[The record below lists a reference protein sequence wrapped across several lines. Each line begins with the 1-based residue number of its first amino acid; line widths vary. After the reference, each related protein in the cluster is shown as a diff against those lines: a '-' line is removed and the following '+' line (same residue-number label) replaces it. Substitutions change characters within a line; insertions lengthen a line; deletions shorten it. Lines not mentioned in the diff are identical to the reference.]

1 MAGCKRK
8 QISLSDK
15 LSIINAVDNGE
26 KQADIARRMGLSKQ
40 TVNSIVKNKDVAE
53 KRDSGELQE
62 KRFRMRK
69 AAHPEVESALLM
81 WLRDARARGIPVN
94 GLLLRSRAEQLA
106 AILGHGDVTFSEGWL
121 SRFKAR
127 HGVVFSE
134 MCGER
139 DSVDQTVVSEW
150 QKNRLPALL
159 AKYEDRNIF
168 NADESGLVYKA
179 RPSKTYTFS
188 GERCHGGKCSKERLS
203 VLFCCNMDGSEKVRL
218 LLIGKSK
225 RPRALRQMQSL
236 SVDWEANKKAWMTK
250 VLFNTWLVKFDR
262 KMAKEKRKVLLFLD
276 NCSAHMQPPVL
287 EATEIAYFPPNATSA
302 LQPIDQGVVHSV
314 KVAYRTRLTERLLF
328 DMNAKRETKIDV
340 KFPVEVLPAV
350 WAQLKRDTIRNCFRK
365 AGFCREDDAPTT
377 PSAEP
382 QEPCVPTVWPQ
393 IQEAFGAEDFADF
406 VSFDDDV
413 VNTEDLTDD
422 EIVAQVR
429 NCSDPQS
436 EEDSSEEAEAPVKL
450 TSSQALEHIEALK
463 GYFVQQQ
470 HDCSAEVLQLTQ
482 MQHKVTA
489 ASLAGAR
496 QALITQYVAH

>member
-1 MAGCKRK
+1 MSGNIVGAEPVIGVAEPSQGRCK
-8 QISLSDK
+8 
-15 LSIINAVDNGE
+15 
-26 KQADIARRMGLSKQ
+26 ADIARRMGLSKQ

-106 AILGHGDVTFSEGWL
+106 VILGHGDVTFSEGWL

-139 DSVDQTVVSEW
+139 DSVDQT
-150 QKNRLPALL
+150 
-159 AKYEDRNIF
+159 
-168 NADESGLVYKA
+168 
-179 RPSKTYTFS
+179 
-188 GERCHGGKCSKERLS
+188 
-203 VLFCCNMDGSEKVRL
+203 
-218 LLIGKSK
+218 
-225 RPRALRQMQSL
+225 
-236 SVDWEANKKAWMTK
+236 
-250 VLFNTWLVKFDR
+250 
-262 KMAKEKRKVLLFLD
+262 
-276 NCSAHMQPPVL
+276 
-287 EATEIAYFPPNATSA
+287 
-302 LQPIDQGVVHSV
+302 
-314 KVAYRTRLTERLLF
+314 RLLF

-413 VNTEDLTDD
+413 VNNEELTDD

-450 TSSQALEHIEALK
+450 TTPSSALLAEHLCTAEK
-463 GYFVQQQ
+463 Q
-470 HDCSAEVLQLTQ
+470 HPRSSAPRLLPPCSAEVLGE
-482 MQHKVTA
+482 KRV
-489 ASLAGAR
+489 R
-496 QALITQYVAH
+496 QG